1 METFNILLENRAVFK
16 VSGLQCVDFL
26 NNILTA
32 DLNKLVPNVITPCA
46 LLSPQGRILFDML
59 LSVNT
64 SDDCNNYVSMNIECD
79 KNQMNDLIQ
88 KINIYNLRREIEI
101 EKTDY
106 NVFVTNND
114 IHSSNIF
121 NDKRF
126 FNQDIKRVYDADKTK
141 FKTNTDQNIYN
152 FLRFKNCILEGP
164 LEIVANT
171 TLPSEINLDLLDGIS
186 FEKGCFIGQEVNAR
200 IKWKGL
206 VKKKFVP
213 VKFKYHSSSNL
224 NFDEIKDKSLL
235 LNQIEIG
242 ELISI
247 TQNKVEDFFYGIAKI
262 RLSKLYL
269 FENDDKLKCDFLQSK
284 VSIIFPDYMLPLPK
298 KI

>member
-1 METFNILLENRAVFK
+1 MEKINILLENREVFR
-16 VSGLQCVDFL
+16 VSGLKCVEFL

-64 SDDCNNYVSMNIECD
+64 SNDCNNYISINIECD
-79 KNQMNDLIQ
+79 KNQIDDLIQ

-101 EKTDY
+101 EKTNY
-106 NVFVTNND
+106 KVFVTND
-114 IHSSNIF
+114 IIHSSNVF

-126 FNQDIKRVYDADKTK
+126 FNQNIIRVYDNDKTK
-141 FKTNTDQNIYN
+141 FKTNSDENIYN
-152 FLRFKNCILEGP
+152 FLRFKSCVLEGP
-164 LEIVANT
+164 LEILANT

-186 FEKGCFIGQEVNAR
+186 FDKGCFIGQEVNAR

-206 VKKKFVP
+206 VKNKYVP
-213 VKFKYHSSSNL
+213 IKFKYRNLSNL
-224 NFDEIKDKSLL
+224 NFDEIEDKRLL
-235 LNQIEIG
+235 LNEIEIG
-242 ELISI
+242 ELVSI
-247 TQNKVEDFFYGIAKI
+247 TQNTIKDFFYGIAKV

-269 FENDDKLKCDFLQSK
+269 FENDDNLKCNLLQSK
-284 VSIIFPDYMLPLPK
+284 VSIIFPEYMLPLPK

>member
-1 METFNILLENRAVFK
+1 MEKFNIFLENREVFR
-16 VSGLQCVDFL
+16 VSGLKCVEFL

-32 DLNKLVPNVITPCA
+32 DLSKLVPNETTPCA

-64 SDDCNNYVSMNIECD
+64 SNDCNNYISINIECD
-79 KNQMNDLIQ
+79 KNQIDDLIQ

-101 EKTDY
+101 EKTNY
-106 NVFVTNND
+106 KVFVTNNI
-114 IHSSNIF
+114 IHSSNVF

-126 FNQDIKRVYDADKTK
+126 FNQDIKRVYDNNKTK
-141 FKTNTDQNIYN
+141 FKASSDENIYN
-152 FLRFKNCILEGP
+152 FIRFKNCILEGP

-213 VKFKYHSSSNL
+213 VKFKYDSSSNL

-242 ELISI
+242 ELVSI
-247 TQNKVEDFFYGIAKI
+247 TQNKIEDFFYGIAKI

-269 FENDDKLKCDFLQSK
+269 FENDDNLKCNLLQSK
-284 VSIIFPDYMLPLPK
+284 VSIIFPEYMLPLPK